1 LSVGIVVFLFFYFFF
16 TTASFGDIIDVSGM
30 QAEMNNTNRTERKIG
45 VVLL

>member
-1 LSVGIVVFLFFYFFF
+1 M
-16 TTASFGDIIDVSGM
+16 TASFRDIIDVSGM